1 MSAQDAHRIGFVHD
15 VVEPDQLMPRAVE
28 IAEMIGKQAPLA
40 VQGSKAMAQFWRQ
53 YAIGTSLQMG
63 EYVNKVVLGSDDA
76 KEGPRAF
83 AEKRAPNWQG
93 K

>member
-1 MSAQDAHRIGFVHD
+1 MCIRDR
-15 VVEPDQLMPRAVE
+15 
-28 IAEMIGKQAPLA
+28 
-40 VQGSKAMAQFWRQ
+40 FWRQ